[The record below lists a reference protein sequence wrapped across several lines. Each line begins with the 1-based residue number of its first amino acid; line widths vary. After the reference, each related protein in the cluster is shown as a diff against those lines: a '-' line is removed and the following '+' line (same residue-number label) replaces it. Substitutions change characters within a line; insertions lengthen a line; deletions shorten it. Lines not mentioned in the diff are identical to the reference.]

1 MGTKFTS
8 AQATRPVLILLDD
21 LLAPNPDVMVVQ
33 TISPSSPVFWR
44 RGRGFAS
51 ATEAS
56 LPLVTRL
63 PRSFSFPQGAQV
75 ATTTEKSDKGAEQL
89 RRSAPLPGYGV
100 AILSTTCCW

>member
-33 TISPSSPVFWR
+33 TISPFLAPGPRFRVSYRSVV
-44 RGRGFAS
+44 AS
-51 ATEAS
+51 RD
-56 LPLVTRL
+56 PL

-75 ATTTEKSDKGAEQL
+75 ANTPEKTDKGP
-89 RRSAPLPGYGV
+89 SN
-100 AILSTTCCW
+100 